1 MEYIVSTPLPWWL
14 TVSITA
20 LRWGPERSGIPEV
33 PSGLKPSS
41 SSPPLDHAIALSA
54 GSNWPSNILPE
65 YKGEA
70 AHTIPGECERLFC
83 DRLFAVFLGERRL
96 VRQASLGVNA
106 HQVTRP
112 NYTAPECKRIQEW
125 AELWDY
131 TGDTIYRGFVT
142 SMSGERTLF
151 VFFAEDTLG
160 HSLKTGL
167 IALFELA
174 SISNFDCSQI
184 VACIRRSQDTAELEA
199 VRNLGWCGFSLT
211 TLKPWI
217 TDNDD
222 EFSLSEKWLF
232 LSAEV

>member
-1 MEYIVSTPLPWWL
+1 
-14 TVSITA
+14 
-20 LRWGPERSGIPEV
+20 
-33 PSGLKPSS
+33 
-41 SSPPLDHAIALSA
+41 
-54 GSNWPSNILPE
+54 
-65 YKGEA
+65 
-70 AHTIPGECERLFC
+70 
-83 DRLFAVFLGERRL
+83 
-96 VRQASLGVNA
+96 
-106 HQVTRP
+106 
-112 NYTAPECKRIQEW
+112 
-125 AELWDY
+125 
-131 TGDTIYRGFVT
+131 
-142 SMSGERTLF
+142 MSGERTLF

-160 HSLKTGL
+160 HSLKTGYAASSTPLLFLVHRLIPPTNCRL